1 MDKTGLRSVFAE
13 ESRDYKRLFG
23 RSPSK
28 DIQELKKRLFRR
40 FGSSDPD
47 KNLSLNNNLKLKK

>member
-23 RSPSK
+23 RSQSK

-40 FGSSDPD
+40 FGGSDPD
-47 KNLSLNNNLKLKK
+47 KSK

>member
-13 ESRDYKRLFG
+13 ESCDYKRLFG
-23 RSPSK
+23 CSPSK

-47 KNLSLNNNLKLKK
+47 KSK